1 MNLDMQSLLEEMGAL
16 LVKIK
21 AGNATIGELEAFA
34 AAASQLNERAIILRY
49 KAYEAKVFGTE
60 LSEKSVAVIDDIAED
75 GQLDNFS
82 VEEVMQVDENNSTD
96 VEEEATNEESFSFDL
111 FGNEEETVEPSV
123 ELFAATEESVED
135 FEDEITDESDF
146 EDEIP
151 EAIEVPN
158 FESESIN
165 VTPTPSPSFQET
177 EVKVEEPVVEPKIE
191 VVEEIKQEERSEP
204 VVSPVST
211 GDLHPIYNRIP
222 TDMNSLSARI
232 WQVRIES
239 LRGAFGFNER
249 MQSVNELF
257 QGSLEAFTSAID
269 ELDAISDKS
278 TARAKVTALANQ
290 YNWSTESEI
299 GLDFVQKV
307 ERKYA

>member
-21 AGNATIGELEAFA
+21 AGDATIGELEAFA
-34 AAASQLNERAIILRY
+34 AAASQLNERAVILRY

-82 VEEVMQVDENNSTD
+82 VEEVMQVDETTSNF
-96 VEEEATNEESFSFDL
+96 EEEANEDSFSFDL
-111 FGNEEETVEPSV
+111 FGNEEEAVEPKV
-123 ELFAATEESVED
+123 ELFNSTEDTSDELEDEPD
-135 FEDEITDESDF
+135 FEE
-146 EDEIP
+146 EIP
-151 EAIEVPN
+151 EAVEVPII
-158 FESESIN
+158 ETE
-165 VTPTPSPSFQET
+165 TPTPSFQET
-177 EVKVEEPVVEPKIE
+177 HVKFEETVVEPKVE
-191 VVEEIKQEERSEP
+191 VVEEIKLEEKSEP
-204 VVSPVST
+204 VVNPVST
-211 GDLHPIYNRIP
+211 GDLHPIYNRVP

-269 ELDAISDKS
+269 ELDTISDKS
-278 TARAKVTALANQ
+278 TARSKVTALANQ

>member
-21 AGNATIGELEAFA
+21 AGDATIGELEAFA
-34 AAASQLNERAIILRY
+34 AAASQLNERAVILRY

-82 VEEVMQVDENNSTD
+82 VEEVMQVDETSSNF
-96 VEEEATNEESFSFDL
+96 EEEANEDSFSFDL
-111 FGNEEETVEPSV
+111 FGNEEEAVEPKV
-123 ELFAATEESVED
+123 ELFNSTEETSDELNYEPD
-135 FEDEITDESDF
+135 FEE
-146 EDEIP
+146 EIP
-151 EAIEVPN
+151 EAVEVPII
-158 FESESIN
+158 ETE
-165 VTPTPSPSFQET
+165 TPTPSFQET
-177 EVKVEEPVVEPKIE
+177 HVKFEETVVEPKVE
-191 VVEEIKQEERSEP
+191 VVEEIKLEEKSEP
-204 VVSPVST
+204 VVSPIST
-211 GDLHPIYNRIP
+211 GDLHPIYNRVP

-269 ELDAISDKS
+269 ELDTISDKS
-278 TARAKVTALANQ
+278 TARSKVTALANQ

>member
-21 AGNATIGELEAFA
+21 AGDATIGELEAFA

-49 KAYEAKVFGTE
+49 KAYEAKVFGSE

-82 VEEVMQVDENNSTD
+82 VEEVMQVDETTSNF
-96 VEEEATNEESFSFDL
+96 EAEANEDSFSFDL
-111 FGNEEETVEPSV
+111 FGNEEEVEPTV
-123 ELFAATEESVED
+123 ELFNSVDESSEE
-135 FEDEITDESDF
+135 FEDEPDF
-146 EDEIP
+146 EEEIP
-151 EAIEVPN
+151 EAVQVPVDEPET
-158 FESESIN
+158 FI
-165 VTPTPSPSFQET
+165 TPTPSFQET
-177 EVKVEEPVVEPKIE
+177 QVKVEEPVVEPKIE
-191 VVEEIKQEERSEP
+191 VVEEIKVEEKPES

-211 GDLHPIYNRIP
+211 GDLHPIYNRVP

-257 QGSLEAFTSAID
+257 QGSLEAFTAAID
-269 ELDAISDKS
+269 ELDAITDKS
-278 TARAKVTALANQ
+278 TARARVTALANQ
-290 YNWSTESEI
+290 YNWSAESEI

>member
-21 AGNATIGELEAFA
+21 AGDATIGELEAFA
-34 AAASQLNERAIILRY
+34 AAASQLNERAVILRY

-82 VEEVMQVDENNSTD
+82 VEEVMQVDETSSNF
-96 VEEEATNEESFSFDL
+96 EEEANEDSFSFDL
-111 FGNEEETVEPSV
+111 FGNEEEAVEPKV
-123 ELFAATEESVED
+123 ELFNSTEDTSDELEDEPD
-135 FEDEITDESDF
+135 FEE
-146 EDEIP
+146 EIP
-151 EAIEVPN
+151 EAVEVPII
-158 FESESIN
+158 ETE
-165 VTPTPSPSFQET
+165 TPTPSFQET
-177 EVKVEEPVVEPKIE
+177 HVKFEETVVEPKVE
-191 VVEEIKQEERSEP
+191 VVEEIKLEEKSEP
-204 VVSPVST
+204 VVSPIST
-211 GDLHPIYNRIP
+211 GDLHPIYNRVP

-269 ELDAISDKS
+269 ELDTISDKS
-278 TARAKVTALANQ
+278 TARSKVTALANQ

>member
-1 MNLDMQSLLEEMGAL
+1 MQSLLEEMGAL

-21 AGNATIGELEAFA
+21 AGDATIGELEAFA
-34 AAASQLNERAIILRY
+34 AAASQLNERAVILRY

-82 VEEVMQVDENNSTD
+82 VEEVMQVDETSSNF
-96 VEEEATNEESFSFDL
+96 EEEANEDSFSFDL
-111 FGNEEETVEPSV
+111 FGNEEEAVEPKV
-123 ELFAATEESVED
+123 ELFNSTEDTSDELEDEPD
-135 FEDEITDESDF
+135 FEE
-146 EDEIP
+146 EIP
-151 EAIEVPN
+151 EAVEVPII
-158 FESESIN
+158 ETE
-165 VTPTPSPSFQET
+165 TPTPSFQET
-177 EVKVEEPVVEPKIE
+177 HVKFEETVVEPKVE
-191 VVEEIKQEERSEP
+191 VVEEIKLEEKSEP
-204 VVSPVST
+204 VVSPIST
-211 GDLHPIYNRIP
+211 GDLHPIYNRVP

-269 ELDAISDKS
+269 ELDTISDKS
-278 TARAKVTALANQ
+278 TARSKVTALANQ

>member
-21 AGNATIGELEAFA
+21 AGNASIGELEAFA
-34 AAASQLNERAIILRY
+34 AAASQLNERAVILRY
-49 KAYEAKVFGTE
+49 KAYEAKVFGTD
-60 LSEKSVAVIDDIAED
+60 LSEKSIAVIDDIAED

-82 VEEVMQVDENNSTD
+82 VEEVMQVDETSSNFE
-96 VEEEATNEESFSFDL
+96 EEEASEDSFSFDL
-111 FGNEEETVEPSV
+111 FGNEEETDEPKV
-123 ELFAATEESVED
+123 ELFNSTEDTSDELEEGTD
-135 FEDEITDESDF
+135 FEE
-146 EDEIP
+146 EIP
-151 EAIEVPN
+151 EAVEVPIV
-158 FESESIN
+158 ETETII
-165 VTPTPSPSFQET
+165 TPTPSFQET
-177 EVKVEEPVVEPKIE
+177 HVKVEEPVVEPKIE
-191 VVEEIKQEERSEP
+191 VVEEIKLEEKPEP
-204 VVSPVST
+204 VVTTVST
-211 GDLHPIYNRIP
+211 GDLHPIYNRVP

-249 MQSVNELF
+249 MQAVNELF
-257 QGSLEAFTSAID
+257 QGSLEAFTASID
-269 ELDAISDKS
+269 ELDAITDKS
-278 TARAKVTALANQ
+278 TARAKVSAIANQ

>member
-1 MNLDMQSLLEEMGAL
+1 MQSLLEEMGAL

-21 AGNATIGELEAFA
+21 AGDATIGELEAFA
-34 AAASQLNERAIILRY
+34 AAASQLNERAVILRY

-82 VEEVMQVDENNSTD
+82 VEEVMQVDETTLNFE
-96 VEEEATNEESFSFDL
+96 EEEANEDSFSFDL
-111 FGNEEETVEPSV
+111 FGNEEDTTEGKADDLEDEP
-123 ELFAATEESVED
+123 D
-135 FEDEITDESDF
+135 FEE
-146 EDEIP
+146 EIP
-151 EAIEVPN
+151 EAVEVPT
-158 FESESIN
+158 FESEKIN
-165 VTPTPSPSFQET
+165 ITPASTPSFEET
-177 EVKVEEPVVEPKIE
+177 QVKVEEPVVEPTIE
-191 VVEEIKQEERSEP
+191 VVEDFKIEEKSEP
-204 VVSPVST
+204 VASPVST
-211 GDLHPIYNRIP
+211 GDLHPIYNRVP

-278 TARAKVTALANQ
+278 TARSKVTALANQ

>member
-21 AGNATIGELEAFA
+21 AGDATIGELEAFA
-34 AAASQLNERAIILRY
+34 AAASQLNERAVILRY

-82 VEEVMQVDENNSTD
+82 VEEVMQVDETTSNF
-96 VEEEATNEESFSFDL
+96 EEEETNEDSFSFDL
-111 FGNEEETVEPSV
+111 FGNEEETVEPKV
-123 ELFAATEESVED
+123 EVFNSTEESAED
-135 FEDEITDESDF
+135 LEDEPDFDE
-146 EDEIP
+146 EIP
-151 EAIEVPN
+151 EAVEVPII
-158 FESESIN
+158 ETE
-165 VTPTPSPSFQET
+165 TPTPSFQET
-177 EVKVEEPVVEPKIE
+177 HVKFEETVVEPKVE
-191 VVEEIKQEERSEP
+191 VVEEIKVEEKSEP
-204 VVSPVST
+204 VATPIST
-211 GDLHPIYNRIP
+211 GDLHPIYNRVP

-269 ELDAISDKS
+269 DLDAISDKT